1 MVKGANYVFH
11 LCFAFFLIRTILKS
25 LSLLFNYCLIILSLC
40 LAGISP
46 YMIQEFGVFEL
57 VGKVATITWPP
68 TFYTYV
74 HTATTTLHLH
84 SAPCKQNFSA
94 FFCSFKKCFLYQK
107 LNIHCIM
114 YFFQLSYAQTFH
126 NLVDVL

>member
-1 MVKGANYVFH
+1 M
-11 LCFAFFLIRTILKS
+11 FAFFLTRTILKS

-94 FFCSFKKCFLYQK
+94 FFLFLQEMLFISKTEHTLYFVSF
-107 LNIHCIM
+107 
-114 YFFQLSYAQTFH
+114 STFICTTIP
-126 NLVDVL
+126 